1 MMSIPNDMMSI
12 PNDMMSIPNYS
23 PVTILCIT
31 LLRNVEVIITILL
44 ICISQSIINIIYRI
58 NYINIMESTVHII
71 QNCKSNGL

>member
-1 MMSIPNDMMSI
+1 MMSIPNDT
-12 PNDMMSIPNYS
+12 MSIPNYS

-44 ICISQSIINIIYRI
+44 ICISQSILNIIYRI
-58 NYINIMESTVHII
+58 NYINIMESTVHIM